1 MCKFCEKIYKP
12 SDIIDA
18 PKIVY
23 GNYCGNDSDMYYI
36 SVPTDDGIDYSIDNI
51 KFCPMCGRELSHS
64 DHAEWPRMSFLLI
77 EWGIVAKWNI
87 NAKISQIAT

>member
-12 SDIIDA
+12 SDIIDS

-51 KFCPMCGRELSHS
+51 KFCPICGRKLVKE
-64 DHAEWPRMSFLLI
+64 
-77 EWGIVAKWNI
+77 WNI
-87 NAKISQIAT
+87 KKNGTLATGAEKK

>member
-1 MCKFCEKIYKP
+1 MCEFCKKIYKP

-51 KFCPMCGRELSHS
+51 KFCPICGRKLVKE
-64 DHAEWPRMSFLLI
+64 
-77 EWGIVAKWNI
+77 WNI
-87 NAKISQIAT
+87 KKNGALATGVEKK